1 MALQSGARTTT
12 FIITPCKSG
21 KANSGYFCFSK
32 NKKYLDSLYI
42 LVFLEQ
48 PFWEEQNI
56 EKFSQVIY
64 FIKI

>member
-32 NKKYLDSLYI
+32 SKKYLDSLYI

-48 PFWEEQNI
+48 QFWE
-56 EKFSQVIY
+56 
-64 FIKI
+64 